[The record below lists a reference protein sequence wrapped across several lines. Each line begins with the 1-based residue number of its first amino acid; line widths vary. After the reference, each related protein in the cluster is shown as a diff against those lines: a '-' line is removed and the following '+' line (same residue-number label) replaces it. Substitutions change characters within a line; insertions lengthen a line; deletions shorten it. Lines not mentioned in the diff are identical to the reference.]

1 MRVSELTGHALDWAV
16 AKCAGLLDPRER
28 YGKMVPSV
36 VLDMEYWSNGDPMVR
51 LNPCPDVY
59 YRAEYD
65 PSTNWEHGGP
75 IIEREEFTLS
85 HSPYEHVFYGRS
97 RPWCA
102 EKRGVMEYGPTPLIA
117 AMRCYVASKLGDEV
131 EIPAEL
137 LTKEKSN
144 A

>member
-1 MRVSELTGHALDWAV
+1 MKTNELTGHALDWAV
-16 AKCAGLLDPRER
+16 AKCAGLLEPRER

-65 PSTNWEHGGP
+65 PSTKWEHGGP
-75 IIEREEFTLS
+75 IIERERINLWNEG
-85 HSPYEHVFYGRS
+85 YEWEASLYGKHIV
-97 RPWCA
+97 WG
-102 EKRGVMEYGPTPLIA
+102 ETPLVA

>member
-1 MRVSELTGHALDWAV
+1 
-16 AKCAGLLDPRER
+16 
-28 YGKMVPSV
+28 MVPAV

-75 IIEREEFTLS
+75 IIERERINLWNEGHDWEASL
-85 HSPYEHVFYGRS
+85 YGKHIV
-97 RPWCA
+97 WG
-102 EKRGVMEYGPTPLIA
+102 ETPLVA

>member
-1 MRVSELTGHALDWAV
+1 MKVSELTGHALDWAV
-16 AKCAGLLDPRER
+16 AKCAGLLEPRER
-28 YGKMVPSV
+28 YGKMVPAV

-75 IIEREEFTLS
+75 IIGRERINLWNEGHDWEAS
-85 HSPYEHVFYGRS
+85 HYGEHIVWG
-97 RPWCA
+97 
-102 EKRGVMEYGPTPLIA
+102 ETPLVA
-117 AMRCYVASKLGDEV
+117 AMRCYVASKLGNEV

-137 LTKEKSN
+137 LNQGST

>member
-16 AKCAGLLDPRER
+16 AKCAGLLEPRER

-65 PSTNWEHGGP
+65 PSTNWQHGGP
-75 IIEREEFTLS
+75 IIERERINLWNEGHDWEASL
-85 HSPYEHVFYGRS
+85 YGKHIV
-97 RPWCA
+97 WG
-102 EKRGVMEYGPTPLIA
+102 ETPLVA
-117 AMRCYVASKLGDEV
+117 SMRCYVASKLGDEV

>member
-1 MRVSELTGHALDWAV
+1 MKVSELTGHALDWAV
-16 AKCAGLLDPRER
+16 AKCAGLLEPRER

-75 IIEREEFTLS
+75 IIERERINLWNEGHDWEASL
-85 HSPYEHVFYGRS
+85 YGKHIV
-97 RPWCA
+97 WGETA
-102 EKRGVMEYGPTPLIA
+102 LIA

>member
-1 MRVSELTGHALDWAV
+1 MKVYELKGHALDWAV
-16 AKCAGLLDPRER
+16 AKCAGLLEPRER

-65 PSTNWEHGGP
+65 PSTNWQHGGP
-75 IIEREEFTLS
+75 IIERERINLWNEGHDWEASL
-85 HSPYEHVFYGRS
+85 YGKHIV
-97 RPWCA
+97 WA
-102 EKRGVMEYGPTPLIA
+102 ETPLVA
-117 AMRCYVASKLGDEV
+117 SMRCYVASKLGDEV

>member
-1 MRVSELTGHALDWAV
+1 MKIKTSELTGAALDWAV

-75 IIEREEFTLS
+75 IIEREKIEIFMRDEEWYAAS
-85 HSPYEHVFYGRS
+85 CRS
-97 RPWCA
+97 TP
-102 EKRGVMEYGPTPLIA
+102 EDFHGDTPLIA
-117 AMRCYVASKLGDEV
+117 AMRCYVASEMGDEV
-131 EIPAEL
+131 DVPKEL
-137 LTKEKSN
+137 L
-144 A
+144 

>member
-1 MRVSELTGHALDWAV
+1 MKVYELKGHALDWAV
-16 AKCAGLLDPRER
+16 AKCAGLLEPRER
-28 YGKMVPSV
+28 YGKMVPAV

-75 IIEREEFTLS
+75 IIERERINLWNEGHDWEASL
-85 HSPYEHVFYGRS
+85 YGKHIV
-97 RPWCA
+97 WG
-102 EKRGVMEYGPTPLIA
+102 ETPLVA
-117 AMRCYVASKLGDEV
+117 SMRCYVASKLGDEV

>member
-1 MRVSELTGHALDWAV
+1 MKVSELTGHALDWAV
-16 AKCAGLLDPRER
+16 AKCAGLLEPRER

-75 IIEREEFTLS
+75 IIERERINLWNEGHDWEASL
-85 HSPYEHVFYGRS
+85 YGKHIV
-97 RPWCA
+97 WG
-102 EKRGVMEYGPTPLIA
+102 ETPLVA
-117 AMRCYVASKLGDEV
+117 SMRCYVASKLGDEV

>member
-1 MRVSELTGHALDWAV
+1 MKVSELTGHALDWAV
-16 AKCAGLLDPRER
+16 AKCEGLLEPRER

-65 PSTNWEHGGP
+65 PSTNWQHGGP
-75 IIEREEFTLS
+75 IIGRENICLWSEGHDWEAS
-85 HSPYEHVFYGRS
+85 HYGEHIV
-97 RPWCA
+97 WA
-102 EKRGVMEYGPTPLIA
+102 ETPLIA

>member
-1 MRVSELTGHALDWAV
+1 MKVSELTRHALDWAV
-16 AKCAGLLDPRER
+16 AKCAGLLEPRDY

-65 PSTNWEHGGP
+65 PSTNWQHGGP
-75 IIEREEFTLS
+75 IIERERINLWNEGHDWEASL
-85 HSPYEHVFYGRS
+85 YGEHIVWG
-97 RPWCA
+97 
-102 EKRGVMEYGPTPLIA
+102 ETPLVA

>member
-1 MRVSELTGHALDWAV
+1 MKVSELTGHALDWAV
-16 AKCAGLLDPRER
+16 AKCAGLLEPRER
-28 YGKMVPSV
+28 YGKMVPAV

-75 IIEREEFTLS
+75 IIERERINLWNEGHDWEASL
-85 HSPYEHVFYGRS
+85 YGKHIV
-97 RPWCA
+97 WG
-102 EKRGVMEYGPTPLIA
+102 ETPLVA
-117 AMRCYVASKLGDEV
+117 SMRCYVASKLGDEV

-137 LTKEKSN
+137 LAKEKSN

>member
-1 MRVSELTGHALDWAV
+1 MKVSELTGHALDWVV
-16 AKCAGLLDPRER
+16 AKCAGLLVPRER

-75 IIEREEFTLS
+75 IIERERINLWNEGHDWEASL
-85 HSPYEHVFYGRS
+85 YGKHIV
-97 RPWCA
+97 WG
-102 EKRGVMEYGPTPLIA
+102 ETPLIA

>member
-1 MRVSELTGHALDWAV
+1 MKVSELTGHALDWAV
-16 AKCAGLLDPRER
+16 AKCAGLLEPRER
-28 YGKMVPSV
+28 YGKMVPAV

-65 PSTNWEHGGP
+65 PSTNWQHGGP
-75 IIEREEFTLS
+75 IIERERINLWNEGHDWEASL
-85 HSPYEHVFYGRS
+85 YGKHIV
-97 RPWCA
+97 WG
-102 EKRGVMEYGPTPLIA
+102 ETPLVA
-117 AMRCYVASKLGDEV
+117 SMRCYVASKLGDEV

>member
-1 MRVSELTGHALDWAV
+1 MKVSELTGHALDWAV
-16 AKCAGLLDPRER
+16 AKCAGLLEPRER

-75 IIEREEFTLS
+75 IIEREKLD
-85 HSPYEHVFYGRS
+85 VFCSGNVWDASTGDRHPNVIKS
-97 RPWCA
+97 
-102 EKRGVMEYGPTPLIA
+102 GTTPLVA

-137 LTKEKSN
+137 LTKENCN

>member
-1 MRVSELTGHALDWAV
+1 MKTTDLTGHALDWAV
-16 AKCAGLLDPRER
+16 AKCAGLLEPRER

-65 PSTNWEHGGP
+65 PSTNWQHGGP
-75 IIEREEFTLS
+75 IIERERINLWNEGHDWEASL
-85 HSPYEHVFYGRS
+85 YGKHIV
-97 RPWCA
+97 WG
-102 EKRGVMEYGPTPLIA
+102 ETPLVA
-117 AMRCYVASKLGDEV
+117 SMRCYVASKLGDEV

>member
-16 AKCAGLLDPRER
+16 AKCAGLLEPRER

-65 PSTNWEHGGP
+65 PSTNWQHGGP
-75 IIEREEFTLS
+75 IIERERINLWNEG
-85 HSPYEHVFYGRS
+85 YEWEASLYGRHIV
-97 RPWCA
+97 WGETA
-102 EKRGVMEYGPTPLIA
+102 LIA

>member
-1 MRVSELTGHALDWAV
+1 MKVSELTGHALDWAV
-16 AKCAGLLDPRER
+16 AKCAGLLEPRER
-28 YGKMVPSV
+28 YGKMVPAV

-75 IIEREEFTLS
+75 IIERERINLWNEGHDWEASL
-85 HSPYEHVFYGRS
+85 YGKHIV
-97 RPWCA
+97 WG
-102 EKRGVMEYGPTPLIA
+102 ETPLVA

-137 LTKEKSN
+137 LNQGAT